1 MSMSKAYLGVDVGS
15 RGCIACQWDGKWEW
29 YYICEMDYYQIA
41 NVFRTLRE
49 KHEEIA
55 CVIEDVRA
63 IHGSASTA
71 TFAFGENKGFL
82 IGMLCAFNIP
92 YTLVPPRVWQAEC
105 WIAADKEYTTKIV
118 KDKNGMYQTKKS
130 VNTKP
135 TSINAAKRLFP
146 MIDFKRNDRCKKIDD
161 NKVDATLM
169 SEYARRKNL

>member
-15 RGCIACQWDGKWEW
+15 RGCIACQCDGKWEW

-49 KHEEIA
+49 KNEEIA

-92 YTLVPPRVWQAEC
+92 YTLVLPKKWQSIWEAS
-105 WIAADKEYTTKIV
+105 DKEYDSKRVQDKKGEWVTKLAI
-118 KDKNGMYQTKKS
+118 
-130 VNTKP
+130 NTKR

-146 MIDFKRNDRCKKIDD
+146 TIDFRRNNRCKNIDD